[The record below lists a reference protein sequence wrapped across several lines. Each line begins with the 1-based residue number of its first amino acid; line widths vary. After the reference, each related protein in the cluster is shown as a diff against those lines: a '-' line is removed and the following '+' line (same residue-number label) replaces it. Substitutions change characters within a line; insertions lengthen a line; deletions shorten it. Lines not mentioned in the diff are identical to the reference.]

1 MMQAWENDQNSNF
14 RPSFGPPK
22 IFPMGFT
29 STGSFTMFQAI
40 ILCNFKENLYDKKP
54 NFKPEIGPPIFYFF
68 LASFTSTSN

>member
-40 ILCNFKENLYDKKP
+40 ILCMTKNLILSLKLGHQ
-54 NFKPEIGPPIFYFF
+54 FFFFFSQFY
-68 LASFTSTSN
+68 LY